1 MVTEDCAKAVPET
14 AANVARAVR
23 LIKLFANKELAL
35 NLSIYTSLAMTVRP
49 LLASLCASLD
59 DFLAK
64 PLDIVD
70 LSGASAVA
78 ILDANQPVFYVVSP
92 DFWKLMVKRES
103 KKHRNG
109 TSQPADDADETEL
122 EEEPLFA
129 PRASRTPVQRADVAE
144 SVLTRGAMRMNRF
157 EALAEQLIEQE
168 NQRVKRGELS
178 AASVGILKNRLN
190 AHVLPHFKYIPPS
203 QVTPLMMDT
212 FVKRLTDCH
221 LSSTTVS
228 QYLVVVRK
236 LLKLAIRHGFLREVP
251 ELPTIKV
258 ANRPR
263 SMLSLQEYAAVVR
276 TAHRLVKKGDKAP
289 EIKASTGYRERF
301 WVQPRHLS
309 LPPDMAWAIRFMVN
323 SFVRPGDLRQL
334 KHKHVQVV
342 RGSSVYLRMTLPQT
356 KRHDAPMVTLRP
368 AVQVYEAAL
377 AQALRDGHG
386 GPDDYVFLPAETD
399 RNYALAVLGFWF
411 KWVMREAGVAPE
423 DAMGR
428 LRTLYCL
435 RHTAIMFR
443 LLYGQGI
450 DMLTLARNA
459 RTSVQMI
466 ERFYASALD
475 GEMNVA
481 MLQSRRTPKS
491 NAKS

>member
-1 MVTEDCAKAVPET
+1 
-14 AANVARAVR
+14 
-23 LIKLFANKELAL
+23 
-35 NLSIYTSLAMTVRP
+35 MTIRP
-49 LLASLCASLD
+49 LFDSFCASLD
-59 DFLAK
+59 DFLTH
-64 PLDIVD
+64 PLKVVGA
-70 LSGASAVA
+70 SGASAVA
-78 ILDANQPVFYVVSP
+78 ILDANQPVFYVISP
-92 DFWKLMVKRES
+92 DAWKKLSNLTSLQTHHNSTGKKTQNENFEES
-103 KKHRNG
+103 GERQQRRNNQNWPQC
-109 TSQPADDADETEL
+109 SE
-122 EEEPLFA
+122 
-129 PRASRTPVQRADVAE
+129 RAARSAMTD
-144 SVLTRGAMRMNRF
+144 SVLTQGAMRGNSF
-157 EALAEQLIEQE
+157 DVLAQELLALE
-168 NQRVKRGELS
+168 NQRVQRSELS
-178 AASVGILKNRLN
+178 AASVGILRNRLD

-203 QVTPLMMDT
+203 QVTPMMMDA
-212 FVKRLTDCH
+212 FVKRLTESR

-236 LLKLAIRHGFLREVP
+236 LLKLAIRHGFLRQLP
-251 ELPTIKV
+251 ELPRIKV
-258 ANRPR
+258 ASQPR
-263 SMLSLQEYAAVVR
+263 SMLSLKEYSAVVK
-276 TAHRLVKKGDKAP
+276 AANRLSRQGGKAP
-289 EIKASTGYRERF
+289 QVKASEIQRDRF

-334 KHKHVQVV
+334 QHKHVQVV
-342 RGSSVYLRMTLPQT
+342 RGKSTYLRMTLPET
-356 KRHDAPMVTLRP
+356 KRHDAPMVTLQA
-368 AVQVYEAAL
+368 AVPVYEAAL
-377 AQALRDGHG
+377 SKAKQDGLG
-386 GPDDYVFLPAETD
+386 GPENYVFLPAEKD

-435 RHTAIMFR
+435 RHTSIMFR

-481 MLQSRRTPKS
+481 MLQSRRSQK
-491 NAKS
+491 K

>member
-1 MVTEDCAKAVPET
+1 
-14 AANVARAVR
+14 
-23 LIKLFANKELAL
+23 
-35 NLSIYTSLAMTVRP
+35 MTVRP

-59 DFLAK
+59 DFLAQ
-64 PLDIVD
+64 PLNTVAV
-70 LSGASAVA
+70 SGASAVA

-92 DFWKLMVKRES
+92 AFWQQMTDLGQAAPAQGLRKPGQPRRPAPAARSDPAFDAHDEDLDEDLGDEEDGGEGGSGHGGDEPRPAGHARKGAATPAS
-103 KKHRNG
+103 K
-109 TSQPADDADETEL
+109 
-122 EEEPLFA
+122 
-129 PRASRTPVQRADVAE
+129 SRKAGYRPGDVAG
-144 SVLTRGAMRMNRF
+144 SVLTQGAMRFNRF
-157 EALAEQLIEQE
+157 DALADQLLDLE

-178 AASVGILKNRLN
+178 AASVGILKNRLD
-190 AHVLPHFKYIPPS
+190 AHVLPYFKYIPPS
-203 QVTPLMMDT
+203 QVTPMMMDA
-212 FVKRLTDCH
+212 FVQRLTDSH

-236 LLKLAIRHGFLREVP
+236 LLKLAIRHGFLREIP
-251 ELPTIKV
+251 ELPSIKV

-263 SMLSLQEYAAVVR
+263 SMLSLREYAAVVR
-276 TAHRLVKKGDKAP
+276 TAHRLSRKGDKAP
-289 EIKASTGYRERF
+289 EVKASTGYRERF
-301 WVQPRHLS
+301 WVQPRHLT

-342 RGSSVYLRMTLPQT
+342 RGTSVYLRMTLPQT
-356 KRHDAPMVTLRP
+356 KKHDAPMVTLRP
-368 AVQVYEAAL
+368 AVQVYESAL
-377 AQALRDGHG
+377 AQARLDGFG
-386 GPDDYVFLPAETD
+386 QPDDYVFLPAEND

-411 KWVMREAGVAPE
+411 KWVMREAGVPSE
-423 DAMGR
+423 DVMGR

-435 RHTAIMFR
+435 RHTSIMFR

-481 MLQSRRTPKS
+481 MLQSRRTSKS
-491 NAKS
+491 

>member
-1 MVTEDCAKAVPET
+1 
-14 AANVARAVR
+14 
-23 LIKLFANKELAL
+23 
-35 NLSIYTSLAMTVRP
+35 MTVRP
-49 LLASLCASLD
+49 LFGFLCASLD
-59 DFLAK
+59 DFLVK
-64 PLDIVD
+64 PLNIVGE
-70 LSGASAVA
+70 SGASAVA

-92 DFWKLMVKRES
+92 DAWREMSKGGQTASQKVKNNKYKNEEALDA
-103 KKHRNG
+103 
-109 TSQPADDADETEL
+109 ADDLDELIEL
-122 EEEPLFA
+122 GEQNWEQEA
-129 PRASRTPVQRADVAE
+129 PVPVQRPQRSPRKRSGMTG
-144 SVLTRGAMRMNRF
+144 SVLTQGALRANNF
-157 EALAEQLIEQE
+157 DVLADQLIAQE
-168 NQRVKRGELS
+168 NQRVQRAELS
-178 AASVGILKNRLN
+178 AASVGILKNRLD
-190 AHVLPHFKYIPPS
+190 AHVLPFFKYIPPS
-203 QVTPLMMDT
+203 QVTPVMMDA
-212 FVKRLTDCH
+212 FVKRLTDAH

-236 LLKLAIRHGFLREVP
+236 LLKLAIRQGFLREMP
-251 ELPTIKV
+251 ELPSIKV

-276 TAHRLVKKGDKAP
+276 TAHRLARHGDKAP
-289 EIKASTGYRERF
+289 EVKASKGHRERF
-301 WVQPRHLS
+301 WVQPRNLT

-377 AQALRDGHG
+377 AQARREGHG
-386 GPDDYVFLPAETD
+386 EPDDYVFLPAETD

-435 RHTAIMFR
+435 GHTSIMFR

-481 MLQSRRTPKS
+481 MLQSRRTSKP
-491 NAKS
+491 

>member
-1 MVTEDCAKAVPET
+1 
-14 AANVARAVR
+14 
-23 LIKLFANKELAL
+23 
-35 NLSIYTSLAMTVRP
+35 MTVRP
-49 LLASLCASLD
+49 LFGFLCASLD
-59 DFLAK
+59 DFLVK
-64 PLDIVD
+64 PMNIVGE
-70 LSGASAVA
+70 SGASAVA

-92 DFWKLMVKRES
+92 DAWREMS
-103 KKHRNG
+103 KSGRT
-109 TSQPADDADETEL
+109 TSQKVENNKNDNTEL
-122 EEEPLFA
+122 LNESDDLDALGELYEEEAPVPA
-129 PRASRTPVQRADVAE
+129 PRPKLRPRQRSVMTD
-144 SVLTRGAMRMNRF
+144 SVLTQGAMRSNNF
-157 EALAEQLIEQE
+157 DVLADQLIAQE
-168 NQRVKRGELS
+168 NQRVQRGELS
-178 AASVGILKNRLN
+178 AASVGILKNRLD
-190 AHVLPHFKYIPPS
+190 AHVLPYFKYIPPS
-203 QVTPLMMDT
+203 QVTPMMMDA
-212 FVKRLTDCH
+212 FVKRLTDAH

-263 SMLSLQEYAAVVR
+263 SMLSLKEYAAVVR
-276 TAHRLVKKGDKAP
+276 TAHRLARRGDKAP
-289 EIKASTGYRERF
+289 EVKASPGHRERF
-301 WVQPRHLS
+301 WVQPRNLS

-334 KHKHVQVV
+334 QHKHVQVV

-377 AQALRDGHG
+377 AQAQRDGRG

-411 KWVMREAGVAPE
+411 KWVMREAGVAPT

-435 RHTAIMFR
+435 RHTSIMFR

-481 MLQSRRTPKS
+481 MLQSRRTSK
-491 NAKS
+491 N

>member
-1 MVTEDCAKAVPET
+1 
-14 AANVARAVR
+14 
-23 LIKLFANKELAL
+23 
-35 NLSIYTSLAMTVRP
+35 MTVHP
-49 LLASLCASLD
+49 LFGFLCASLD
-59 DFLAK
+59 DFLVK
-64 PLDIVD
+64 PLKVVGE
-70 LSGASAVA
+70 SGASAVA

-92 DFWKLMVKRES
+92 DAWRAMSRGDRAPAQNVKNDKFEREDEDGPDGLAEAPS
-103 KKHRNG
+103 TPRRPKSPPRKR
-109 TSQPADDADETEL
+109 SDMAD
-122 EEEPLFA
+122 
-129 PRASRTPVQRADVAE
+129 
-144 SVLTRGAMRMNRF
+144 SVMTQGAMRSNNF
-157 EALAEQLIEQE
+157 DVLADQLIAQE
-168 NQRVKRGELS
+168 SQRVQRGELS
-178 AASVGILKNRLN
+178 AASVGILKNRLD
-190 AHVLPHFKYIPPS
+190 AHVLPYFKYIPPS
-203 QVTPLMMDT
+203 QVTPVMMDA
-212 FVKRLTDCH
+212 FVKRLTDAH

-276 TAHRLVKKGDKAP
+276 TAHRLVRKGDKAP
-289 EIKASTGYRERF
+289 EVKASTGHRERF
-301 WVQPRHLS
+301 WVQPRNLS

-377 AQALRDGHG
+377 AQARRDGHG
-386 GPDDYVFLPAETD
+386 EPDDYVFLPAETD

-435 RHTAIMFR
+435 RHTSIMFR

-481 MLQSRRTPKS
+481 MLQSRRTSK
-491 NAKS
+491 N

>member
-1 MVTEDCAKAVPET
+1 M
-14 AANVARAVR
+14 
-23 LIKLFANKELAL
+23 
-35 NLSIYTSLAMTVRP
+35 NLPLYTSLAMKIRP
-49 LLASLCASLD
+49 LLASVCASLD
-59 DFLAK
+59 DFLGQPMA
-64 PLDIVD
+64 IVEG
-70 LSGASAVA
+70 SGASAVA

-92 DFWKLMVKRES
+92 EFWEKI
-103 KKHRNG
+103 
-109 TSQPADDADETEL
+109 SQLDSPGRPPRRTVDLDDRDDTED
-122 EEEPLFA
+122 EEPEPAPA
-129 PRASRTPVQRADVAE
+129 PRSPRVKTARAQMAE
-144 SVLTRGAMRMNRF
+144 SVLTQGAMRFNRF
-157 EALAEQLIEQE
+157 DVLADQLIEIE

-178 AASVGILKNRLN
+178 AASVGILKNRLD
-190 AHVLPHFKYIPPS
+190 AHVLPYFKYIPPS
-203 QVTPLMMDT
+203 QVTPMMMDA
-212 FVKRLTDCH
+212 FVRRLTDSQ

-251 ELPTIKV
+251 ELPSIKV

-263 SMLSLQEYAAVVR
+263 SMLSLREYAAVVR
-276 TAHRLVKKGDKAP
+276 TAHRLARTGDKAP

-301 WVQPRHLS
+301 WVHPRHLS

-368 AVQVYEAAL
+368 AVQVYESAL
-377 AQALRDGHG
+377 AKARRDGHG
-386 GPDDYVFLPAETD
+386 EPDDYVFLPAEKD
-399 RNYALAVLGFWF
+399 RTYALAVLGFWF
-411 KWVMREAGVAPE
+411 KWVMREAGVAPA
-423 DAMGR
+423 DSLGR

-435 RHTAIMFR
+435 RHTSIMFR

-481 MLQSRRTPKS
+481 MLQSRRTSKS
-491 NAKS
+491 

>member
-1 MVTEDCAKAVPET
+1 
-14 AANVARAVR
+14 
-23 LIKLFANKELAL
+23 
-35 NLSIYTSLAMTVRP
+35 
-49 LLASLCASLD
+49 
-59 DFLAK
+59 
-64 PLDIVD
+64 
-70 LSGASAVA
+70 
-78 ILDANQPVFYVVSP
+78 VFYVVSP
-92 DFWKLMVKRES
+92 AAWREMSRDGRAVLKSLKNNTYENEDALDGLDEAPMSAQRPQLGPRKRS
-103 KKHRNG
+103 VM
-109 TSQPADDADETEL
+109 TD
-122 EEEPLFA
+122 
-129 PRASRTPVQRADVAE
+129 
-144 SVLTRGAMRMNRF
+144 SVLTQGAMRANNF
-157 EALAEQLIEQE
+157 DVLAEQLIGQE
-168 NQRVKRGELS
+168 NQRVQRGELS
-178 AASVGILKNRLN
+178 AASVGILKNRLD
-190 AHVLPHFKYIPPS
+190 AHVLPYFKYIPPS
-203 QVTPLMMDT
+203 QVTHMMMDA
-212 FVKRLTDCH
+212 FVKRLTDAH

-236 LLKLAIRHGFLREVP
+236 LLKLAIRQGFLREMP
-251 ELPTIKV
+251 ELPSIKV

-263 SMLSLQEYAAVVR
+263 SMLSLKEYAAVVR
-276 TAHRLVKKGDKAP
+276 TAHRLARQGDKAP
-289 EIKASTGYRERF
+289 EVKASVGLRERF
-301 WVQPRHLS
+301 WVQPRNLS
-309 LPPDMAWAIRFMVN
+309 LPRDMAWAIRFMVN
-323 SFVRPGDLRQL
+323 SFIRPGDLRQL

-368 AVQVYEAAL
+368 AVQVYEAVL
-377 AQALRDGHG
+377 AQARRDGHG
-386 GPDDYVFLPAETD
+386 EPDDYVFLPAETD

-435 RHTAIMFR
+435 RHTSIMFR

-481 MLQSRRTPKS
+481 MLQSRRTSK
-491 NAKS
+491 N